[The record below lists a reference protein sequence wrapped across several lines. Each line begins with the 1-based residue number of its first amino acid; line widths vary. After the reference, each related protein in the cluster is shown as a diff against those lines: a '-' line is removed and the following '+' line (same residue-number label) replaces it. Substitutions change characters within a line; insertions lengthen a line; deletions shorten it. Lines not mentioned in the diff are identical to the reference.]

1 MVEISIYS
9 DEARRVI
16 NGVVDDALA
25 ARPSLSPNQRRGR
38 PVLQGGNSPEKLVAE
53 ITRVINGS
61 SGQPKYDARGL
72 RRPGVT
78 VTNQTPFFRDTD
90 SSVFIN
96 PSLVGDECELFKDT
110 EGVWRLGVAHEF
122 KATADCQ
129 AVAGS
134 RNNMAVTIITT
145 TPASALPITADLVL
159 ADTTLGNITLTL
171 PEEEVGKRVAVCN
184 IGNTRKIV
192 TLTNEFY
199 GVDGLII
206 RSFKSTVDGAYTG
219 VTDLGWVIT

>member
-1 MVEISIYS
+1 VVEISIYS

-134 RNNMAVTIITT
+134 RNNMAGTGKKEAPGRGGAAPPPRAPPVTIIT
-145 TPASALPITADLVL
+145 
-159 ADTTLGNITLTL
+159 
-171 PEEEVGKRVAVCN
+171 
-184 IGNTRKIV
+184 
-192 TLTNEFY
+192 
-199 GVDGLII
+199 
-206 RSFKSTVDGAYTG
+206 RSFIAQPFPVVRSFRAACA
-219 VTDLGWVIT
+219 I